1 MLSADARLLD
11 ARIAQFD
18 AEHAAAAREIAD
30 LDRRRADADARLAEA
45 RAALRRTVLLLYQAG
60 PLGGARLV
68 LEAGRTGE
76 MAAAW
81 RLAHELTA
89 RQRERTLSVRRL
101 SRELDTLRAAAE
113 ARHAAAEELRN
124 AAAGARAQLAGAIAE
139 RRSVL
144 ASVRDQEAAR
154 HQAIEELGRADREL
168 QAAVLGGSAATGV
181 ALDVRRFRGVLPMPV
196 AGTVSRAYGDRR
208 DPHFGTVLPHR
219 GWDIDAPANA
229 PVHAVFDGRVA
240 WAAWFR
246 GYGLMVVLDHGGGV
260 HSVYA
265 HLAAITV
272 AKGAEVAKGQLLGT
286 VGDTG
291 SLEGTGLYLE
301 IRAGGKAED
310 PAAWIK
316 SP

>member
-1 MLSADARLLD
+1 M
-11 ARIAQFD
+11 
-18 AEHAAAAREIAD
+18 
-30 LDRRRADADARLAEA
+30 
-45 RAALRRTVLLLYQAG
+45 LLYQAG

-68 LEAGRTGE
+68 LEAGKTGE

-89 RQRERTLSVRRL
+89 RQRERTESVRRL
-101 SRELDTLRAAAE
+101 GHELDALRTAAE
-113 ARHAAAEELRN
+113 QRHAAAEALRD
-124 AAAGARAQLAGAIAE
+124 AAAAARAQLAGAIAE
-139 RRSVL
+139 RRTVL
-144 ASVRDQEAAR
+144 ASVRDQQSARFAA
-154 HQAIEELGRADREL
+154 IGELERADHEL
-168 QAAVLGGSAATGV
+168 QAAVLGGSAAGIV

-196 AGTVSRAYGDRR
+196 AGTVRRGYGDRR
-208 DPHFGTVLPHR
+208 DPRFGTVLPHR

-246 GYGLMVVLDHGGGV
+246 GYGLMVVLDHGNGV

-265 HLAAITV
+265 HLSTITV
-272 AKGAEVAKGQLLGT
+272 AKGAEVTKGQLLGT

-310 PAAWIK
+310 PAAWVRI
-316 SP
+316 P